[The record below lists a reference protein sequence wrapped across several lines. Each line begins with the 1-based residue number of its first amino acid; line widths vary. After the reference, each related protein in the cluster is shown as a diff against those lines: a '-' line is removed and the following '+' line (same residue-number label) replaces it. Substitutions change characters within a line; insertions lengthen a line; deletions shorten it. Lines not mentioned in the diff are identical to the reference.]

1 MWDLPHAQASL
12 LFQLRMGHVPLQK
25 HLYRIGKVSFLC
37 AQLVGCKMSQCFTI
51 FSCALCTESKRE
63 NGMVTTAS
71 STLCCTLL
79 AKPQAFTHLFWYIST
94 MQCFCH
100 FLDDCYKWVHC
111 TTQPRDRV
119 TKGFQTVAS
128 AHALHQPTIVG
139 PSISRI
145 VIHKFGT

>member
-25 HLYRIGKVSFLC
+25 HLYRIGKVSFPMCPACWMQDESVLHYLLMC
-37 AQLVGCKMSQCFTI
+37 PVYRVQRGKMEWSLLQAARSVAHYWQTPSIHTPVLVYQHHAVLLS
-51 FSCALCTESKRE
+51 FSWWLLQVSALHYS
-63 NGMVTTAS
+63 A
-71 STLCCTLL
+71 
-79 AKPQAFTHLFWYIST
+79 
-94 MQCFCH
+94 
-100 FLDDCYKWVHC
+100 
-111 TTQPRDRV
+111 RDQV